1 MSKKPTYEE
10 FEQRIK
16 KLEKKA
22 GKQSD
27 ADKELDKYKF
37 IIESAHDA
45 IFFKDLESRYII
57 ANDMTLKAFGL
68 SRENVI
74 GKSDYELL
82 ADQKEARKNVQDDQ
96 CVLKSGKPQKAF
108 DQLTGTDGEKYWYQS
123 IKVPQFDNNG
133 NVIGLVGIARDVT
146 KQKRIEEA
154 LIENEEKYRNL
165 IERANDGVVIIQ
177 DGVMKFVNNRIVNMF
192 GYNNEEINNT
202 LFLDYVFPGERERIK
217 EYHERRLKGEDV
229 PDIYEMKVL
238 HKDGRT
244 LDVETNSGI
253 ITYHGKIAV
262 LAFVRDITERKR
274 MEKSLYESNSKL
286 SAMLASIGD
295 HMSMMDKDLN
305 ILWANENAKKIFG
318 NDIVGKKCYEVY
330 HKRTD
335 PCEPY
340 PCITLKVFQDG
351 KQHEHETQVTDK
363 DGNTIFFHCTANV
376 ALRDKEGKPSEVL
389 EISRDIS
396 EKVRDRNAL
405 QKAHAELEK
414 RVKERTREL
423 EIKTQNLE
431 ELNVALK
438 VLLDKRQDDKKE
450 TLDNVVTNI
459 NELIAPYLKKIKKTK
474 LDVHQKTIL
483 SIIESN
489 FDTITSPFARKMS
502 RAYLNLTPVEIKVAN
517 LIRHG
522 NNSKEISEI
531 MNLSP
536 RTIYNHRKNIRKK
549 LGLEDKKTNLRSHL
563 LSIH

>member
-96 CVLKSGKPQKAF
+96 CVLKSGKSQKAF

-253 ITYHGKIAV
+253 ITYQGNLAV
-262 LAFVRDITERKR
+262 LALIRDITDRKR
-274 MEKSLYESNSKL
+274 MEEALYESNSKL

-295 HMSMMDKDLN
+295 HMSMMDEDLN
-305 ILWANENAKKIFG
+305 IIWANEIAEKIFG
-318 NDIVGKKCYEVY
+318 NDIIGKKCYEVY
-330 HKRTD
+330 HKRTE

-340 PCITLKVFQDG
+340 PCITLKAFQNG
-351 KQHEHETQVTDK
+351 KIHEHETQVIDK
-363 DGNTIFFHCTANV
+363 DGKTFFFQCTANV
-376 ALRDKEGKPSEVL
+376 ALRDKEGKPTAVL
-389 EISRDIS
+389 EISRDIT
-396 EKVRDRNAL
+396 EKVRADNAL
-405 QKAHAELEK
+405 QKAKDELER
-414 RVKERTREL
+414 RVKKRTREL
-423 EIKTQNLE
+423 EVKTKSLE
-431 ELNVALK
+431 ELNTAMK
-438 VLLDKRQDDKKE
+438 VLLKKREEDKKE
-450 TLDNVVTNI
+450 LEDNVLTNLKEMI
-459 NELIAPYLKKIKKTK
+459 EPYFDKLNTTK
-474 LDVHQKTIL
+474 LDDQQSALL
-483 SIIESN
+483 SIMESN
-489 FDTITSPFARKMS
+489 LNEITSPFTRKMS
-502 RAYLNLTPVEIKVAN
+502 TQYLKLTPKENQIVN
-517 LIRHG
+517 LIKHG
-522 NNSKEISEI
+522 KTTKEISRL
-531 MNLSP
+531 MNVSP
-536 RTIYNHRKNIRKK
+536 RTIDTHRKNIRKK
-549 LGLEDKKTNLRSHL
+549 IGLQGQKGNLRSYL
-563 LSIH
+563 LSLH